1 MLITDAD
8 MSAIGKILKARRIA
22 RGLSARDLGEKVGV
36 SDAHI
41 IYIEK
46 AQRRGAFDKLI
57 NIIGALGLT
66 VEEILSVIGQARAAN
81 RGDVPSRPLRM
92 IPVVSLV
99 TAGAWHE
106 VTDIFEPG
114 NSDQW
119 IESDVEGESVF
130 ALLVVGDSMEP
141 EFHEGEF
148 ITVNPHV
155 ESLPGDFIIVK
166 NSDGE
171 ATFKQ
176 LKKYGNRWVLH
187 PLNPRY
193 QDMEVKRGEFHVIGK
208 VVKKEKSY

>member
-8 MSAIGKILKARRIA
+8 MSAIGKILKARRMA
-22 RGLSARDLGEKVGV
+22 KGLSARQLAERVGV

-46 AQRRGAFDKLI
+46 AQRKATFDKLM
-57 NIIGALGLT
+57 NIIGVLGLT
-66 VEEILSVIGQARAAN
+66 VNEILTVIGQDSAAHE
-81 RGDVPSRPLRM
+81 GSPTRPLRR
-92 IPVVSLV
+92 IPVVSWV

-106 VTDIFEPG
+106 VSDIFEPG
-114 NSDQW
+114 SSDQW
-119 IESDVEGESVF
+119 IESDVEGENVF
-130 ALLVVGDSMEP
+130 ALLVMGDSMEP

-148 ITVNPHV
+148 IIVNPHV

-166 NSDGE
+166 NPDGE

-187 PLNPRY
+187 PINPRY
-193 QDMEVKRGEFHVIGK
+193 HDMEVRRGDFRVIGK
-208 VVKKEKSY
+208 VVKKEKRY